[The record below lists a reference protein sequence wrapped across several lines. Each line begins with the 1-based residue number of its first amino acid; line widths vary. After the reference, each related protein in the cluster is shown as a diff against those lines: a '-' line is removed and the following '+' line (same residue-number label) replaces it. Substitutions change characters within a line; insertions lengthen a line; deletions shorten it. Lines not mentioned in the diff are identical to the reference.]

1 MGTKEGRVARTVE
14 RLTPKQVSNAKP
26 RADDNS
32 ILLADGGNLY
42 LQCTRG
48 KEGHIRRSWLF
59 RYELDGRRREMG
71 LGALH
76 TVGLAE
82 ARERARA
89 LRQQLLDRTDPLDF
103 REQAERAKLAEKGR
117 TITFRQC
124 AKSYIALHEDSWKN
138 NKHRAQWDSTLETY
152 AYPVIGDMCV
162 RDVDSASIMKVIEP
176 LWGTKTETASRVRGR
191 IEAIL
196 DYATASGFRTGDN
209 PARHVVAALP
219 KRSRVQKVKH
229 HAALPYQELPQFM
242 AELRHRQ
249 STSARA
255 LEFTILTAARTG
267 EVIGAMWPEVDLRAE
282 TWSVPAA
289 RMKAGKPHT
298 VPLRE
303 RAVEIL
309 RGLTHRGDRI
319 FPLSNMAMLKL
330 LRGMRPGRT
339 TYGFRSTFKDWAN
352 DRTSFPNYVVE
363 AALAHV
369 VGDKTEAAYRRSD
382 ALDKRRRLMA
392 QWGDYCSKPP
402 LAGAAVT
409 PLRKSGMNA

>member
-1 MGTKEGRVARTVE
+1 MARTVQ
-14 RLTPKQVSNAKP
+14 RLTPKRVSNAKP
-26 RADDNS
+26 RAGDDS
-32 ILLADGGNLY
+32 VLLADGGNLY

-82 ARERARA
+82 AREKARG
-89 LRQQLLDRTDPLDF
+89 LRKQVLDRIDPLEA
-103 REQAERAKLAEKGR
+103 REQAERARLAERAR
-117 TITFRQC
+117 TVTFRQC

-138 NKHRAQWDSTLETY
+138 DKHRAQWDSTLETY
-152 AYPVIGDMCV
+152 AYPVIGGMSV
-162 RDVDSASIMKVIEP
+162 RDVDSASIMKIIEP

-209 PARHVVAALP
+209 PARHVGVALP
-219 KRSRVQKVKH
+219 KRSKVRKVKH
-229 HAALPYQELPQFM
+229 HAALPYQELPDFM
-242 AELRHRQ
+242 AELRHRG
-249 STSARA
+249 SLSARA

-267 EVIGAMWPEVDLRAE
+267 EVIGATWPELDLQAG
-282 TWSVPAA
+282 TWTVQGT

-298 VPLRE
+298 VPLPDR
-303 RAVEIL
+303 VLEIL
-309 RGLTHRGDRI
+309 RALPRGARAERV
-319 FPLSNMAMLKL
+319 FPLSNMAMLEL
-330 LRGMRPGRT
+330 LRGMRPART
-339 TYGFRSTFKDWAN
+339 THGFRSTFKDWAN
-352 DRTSFPNYVVE
+352 DRTNFANYIVE

-382 ALDKRRRLMA
+382 ALEKRRRLMQA
-392 QWGDYCSKPP
+392 WSDYCAKPVP
-402 LAGAAVT
+402 AYATVTPMRKAGADV
-409 PLRKSGMNA
+409 